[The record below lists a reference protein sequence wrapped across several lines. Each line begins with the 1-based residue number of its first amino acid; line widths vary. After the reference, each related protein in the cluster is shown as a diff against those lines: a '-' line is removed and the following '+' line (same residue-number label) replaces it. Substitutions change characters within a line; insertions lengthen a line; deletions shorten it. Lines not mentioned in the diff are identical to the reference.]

1 MARRVNG
8 GLGQRGKRE
17 LHARARAKGR
27 GGIHVVSEGVDGE
40 GWFLYQQ
47 KRLMNAFDT
56 LPLQK
61 KRRWGGGEWKRARHQ
76 AGGVGP

>member
-1 MARRVNG
+1 MAALDGANVSYMHEHEPKG
-8 GLGQRGKRE
+8 G
-17 LHARARAKGR
+17 

-61 KRRWGGGEWKRARHQ
+61 KRRWGGGGEWKRARHQ